1 MNLHEQQASNRRKTW
16 LIMAA
21 FVLLL
26 LVLGVGFD
34 TLYIGAT
41 GGFVPI
47 GSLAALTVG
56 SVSAVASYWAGDRA
70 VLAAAGARPI
80 ADLASGASDDDRLK
94 FRQLEN
100 VVDEMA
106 IAAG

>member
-1 MNLHEQQASNRRKTW
+1 MNLLEQQRSNRRKTW
-16 LIMAA
+16 IILAA

-26 LVLGVGFD
+26 FVLGLGFD

-41 GGFVPI
+41 GSYVPV
-47 GSLAALTVG
+47 GSLAALALG
-56 SVSAVASYWAGDRA
+56 SVSAVASYRAGDRA
-70 VLAAAGARPI
+70 VLAA
-80 ADLASGASDDDRLK
+80 SGAQPIGDLERNAADDDRLK

-106 IAAG
+106 IAA